1 MSYSIIRVEKVKSGV
16 NTTGIQK
23 HVQREN
29 KNYNNQDIDFEKTH
43 LNYDLINEENI
54 NYRKKIE
61 EKIEENYNGKRKI
74 RNDAVKH
81 IDGIITSDDK
91 FFENKSHEEIKS
103 FFENTK
109 EFLEQEYGE
118 KNLLYATVH
127 FDEKVPHMHFGLV
140 PITEDGRLSAKD
152 MLGNKKAMTEFQD
165 RFNNFVNERGFDMER
180 GTPKQISQKKS
191 VEINAFKQQTNYH
204 REENERESQKLAR
217 TQAETL
223 KALEEYEK
231 LVKVLKEPIKVSYEV
246 EKKQVGGFFNKTY
259 EETGNVVI
267 KQEDYQ
273 AFEKQITA
281 SRDILDRFEYLNSGN
296 ALNRLNELD
305 KENKK
310 LKEENKEIYKQ
321 LKQGAEFVKDF
332 MDIIKRMMLA
342 IEKHI
347 GRNGML
353 ESLKPVMNHSQYYK
367 NVILKSDM
375 ENHPERYKKLE
386 ESKQEVKKDKGIQR

>member
-43 LNYDLINEENI
+43 LNYDLINKENI

-74 RNDAVKH
+74 RKDAVKH

-91 FFENKSHEEIKS
+91 FFENKSHEEINN

-109 EFLEQEYGE
+109 EFLEKEYGKE
-118 KNLLYATVH
+118 NLLYATVH
-127 FDEKVPHMHFGLV
+127 FDEKVPHMHFGFV
-140 PITEDGRLSAKD
+140 PITDDGRLSAKD

-204 REENERESQKLAR
+204 REENERESQKLAH

-231 LVKVLKEPIKVSYEV
+231 LVKVLKEPIKVPYEV
-246 EKKQVGGFFNKTY
+246 EKKQVGGLFNKSY

-273 AFEKQITA
+273 VFEKQIKA

-305 KENKK
+305 KENEK
-310 LKEENKEIYKQ
+310 LKEENKEITSK
-321 LKQGAEFVKDF
+321 LNKLASHTEKILE
-332 MDIIKRMMLA
+332 IIKLLMLE
-342 IEKHI
+342 IEKHL
-347 GRNGML
+347 GRKGMRSIL
-353 ESLKPVMNHSQYYK
+353 EPVMNHSQYYE

-375 ENHPERYKKLE
+375 KNHPERYKKIE